1 MSIPSIPDPALI
13 VMSVL
18 AQDPSIPTE
27 IVTTL
32 EERLGPSEQIIG
44 PIPFNYTSYYDK
56 EMGHGIMRWI
66 WSFTEPVDRATL
78 PNIKLYTNDVESANC
93 IGANRTINLDPGLL
107 SLENFVLATGK
118 NRSHRIY
125 LRDGIFADL
134 TLTYEKGSYRPTPWT
149 YPDYRD
155 PAMINIL
162 NDIRNSYYNRMKIN
176 RNKVG
181 LT

>member
-1 MSIPSIPDPALI
+1 MSIPTIPDPALI

-18 AQDPSIPTE
+18 ARGENIPPE
-27 IVTTL
+27 IVSQL
-32 EERLGPSEQIIG
+32 ENRIGPLEQITG

-56 EMGHGIMRWI
+56 EMGHGIVRWI
-66 WSFTEPVDRATL
+66 MSFIEPVDRATL
-78 PNIKLYTNDVESANC
+78 PDIKLFTNDLEKANS
-93 IGANRTINLDPGLL
+93 IGPDRTINLDPGLL

-134 TLTYEKGSYRPTPWT
+134 TLTFEKGSYRPTPWT
-149 YPDYRD
+149 YPDYRE
-155 PAMINIL
+155 AELVNIL
-162 NDIRNSYYNRMKIN
+162 NDIRNSYYNRIKIK

-181 LT
+181 QT